1 MTEAALVRRVL
12 KPAVVLAALIPAVLL
27 VKDALGDDLGANPIE
42 AITLTTG
49 RWTLRFLLATLAVTP
64 LRRLTG
70 WNAVIRFRRMLG
82 LFAFFYASLHFLTY
96 LVLDH
101 FFDWESIAADILDRR
116 FITAGFLAFVLL
128 VPLAI
133 TSTAGW
139 IRRLGGRNWQRLHL
153 LIYVSAVCA
162 IVHFLWKVK
171 VITAD
176 PLRYAAA
183 LAVLLAC
190 RVWWWWHGRRT
201 SRELKSV

>member
-1 MTEAALVRRVL
+1 VTEAALVRRVL
-12 KPAVVLAALIPAVLL
+12 KPAVFLAALVPAVLL

-49 RWTLRFLLATLAVTP
+49 RWALRFLLATLAVTP

-70 WNAVIRFRRMLG
+70 WHAIIRFRRLLG

-96 LVLDH
+96 IVLDH

-153 LIYVSAVCA
+153 LIHVTAVCA

-183 LAVLLAC
+183 LAVLLAF
-190 RVWWWWHGRRT
+190 RVWWWWYGRRT
-201 SRELKSV
+201 PRELKSV

>member
-1 MTEAALVRRVL
+1 VTEAALVRRVL